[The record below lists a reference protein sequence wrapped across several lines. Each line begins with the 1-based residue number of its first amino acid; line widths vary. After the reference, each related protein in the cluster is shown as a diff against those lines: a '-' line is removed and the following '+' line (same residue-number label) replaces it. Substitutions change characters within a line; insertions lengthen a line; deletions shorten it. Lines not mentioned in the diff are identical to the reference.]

1 MLLDSRLLRAFEGI
15 KDQLQSLS
23 ERSSAAEYQDN
34 EKDMQAV
41 CGLAEDVRDAVVE
54 YQVSQISQSPT
65 GWPVEAVC
73 SSTNRRRYTTRTVN

>member
-1 MLLDSRLLRAFEGI
+1 MHLDSRLLRALEGI

-41 CGLAEDVRDAVVE
+41 CGLAEDARDAVVE
-54 YQVSQISQSPT
+54 YQVSPIFLSPT
-65 GWPVEAVC
+65 GWPAEAVC
-73 SSTNRRRYTTRTVN
+73 SFTNKRRCTTRTVN